1 MSGRRHMSDI
11 ERQIGVLKRILNASK
26 EEIHSR
32 KYILDA
38 IKEYGVT
45 PLAWLK
51 ELDDTAYY
59 TENGMIQ
66 VPGEFASLCLLLA
79 DIQVESAIEIG
90 VYRGRSSYFMC
101 AMLYRNNPNLRY
113 DMVDICDSLDGYE
126 EFRRI
131 LPCLNKCIPNTSDD
145 FEKKSYD
152 FVFIDAD
159 HGYDGAM
166 KDYLNLGRY
175 AKKMVCFHDIFAH
188 EYDSCNGGIV
198 KCWEEVGVLTP
209 NRSKMVFSQ
218 FPNRWMGIGVVI
230 NEEASGT
237 VSTGDDYEK
246 VQENVKIFLDN
257 IDGKN
262 NIYVYGARND
272 SRRMYDALAKK
283 GVQIKGLIV
292 CDESENPE
300 QVRDYN
306 LVLMR
311 DVADTEDVTIVMCYR
326 ESLRDEVLIR
336 LKNYCNINVI
346 ITDDKTA
353 SFIR

>member
-1 MSGRRHMSDI
+1 
-11 ERQIGVLKRILNASK
+11 
-26 EEIHSR
+26 
-32 KYILDA
+32 
-38 IKEYGVT
+38 
-45 PLAWLK
+45 
-51 ELDDTAYY
+51 
-59 TENGMIQ
+59 
-66 VPGEFASLCLLLA
+66 
-79 DIQVESAIEIG
+79 
-90 VYRGRSSYFMC
+90 
-101 AMLYRNNPNLRY
+101 
-113 DMVDICDSLDGYE
+113 
-126 EFRRI
+126 
-131 LPCLNKCIPNTSDD
+131 
-145 FEKKSYD
+145 
-152 FVFIDAD
+152 
-159 HGYDGAM
+159 
-166 KDYLNLGRY
+166 
-175 AKKMVCFHDIFAH
+175 
-188 EYDSCNGGIV
+188 
-198 KCWEEVGVLTP
+198 
-209 NRSKMVFSQ
+209 MVFSQ

-230 NEEASGT
+230 NEDESGT
-237 VSTGDDYEK
+237 VSTGGDYEK

-306 LVLMR
+306 VVLIR

-326 ESLRDEVLIR
+326 ESLRDEALSR